1 MSIVVLKLPDVKV
14 IAESR
19 PTRCPSCKGETFQRW
34 GGQIRNVKDPHVQAV
49 IVYRYRCCQCH
60 HTFRHYPEGID
71 QAQQTLRLRTL
82 AALGWVLGLS
92 YRGIET
98 LFNAFR
104 VDISRMSAWRDTQER
119 AEQLRQKRKWKTV
132 RVLGVDGAWV
142 RGWGEQRGVLVA
154 VDLGNNQ
161 PVAVG
166 YVDEHDP
173 QAVRR
178 FLEPLVKQL
187 GVSVLV
193 TDDLALYRG
202 MADKLGVEHQVCQ
215 FHVRRWVG
223 RTRRELRESLPEEW
237 HWVLDE
243 IKRLLDELPLEG
255 SKRLFELWKLI
266 PQGRGGRLGEP
277 LSPLDQLRYLLL
289 RLSEHWVSYRIFDW
303 QKDVPWTNNGTEQVI
318 GRMKMRS
325 RTVRGYKKK
334 NGMLN
339 GLLSAGSGLAT

>member
-1 MSIVVLKLPDVKV
+1 M
-14 IAESR
+14 
-19 PTRCPSCKGETFQRW
+19 
-34 GGQIRNVKDPHVQAV
+34 
-49 IVYRYRCCQCH
+49 
-60 HTFRHYPEGID
+60 
-71 QAQQTLRLRTL
+71 
-82 AALGWVLGLS
+82 
-92 YRGIET
+92 
-98 LFNAFR
+98 R

-119 AEQLRQKRKWKTV
+119 AEQLRQKRKWKPV

-166 YVDEHDP
+166 YVDEYDP

-223 RTRRELRESLPEEW
+223 RARRELRESLPEEW

-243 IKRLLDELPLEG
+243 IKGLLDELPIEG
-255 SKRLFELWKLI
+255 SKRLFELWKQI